1 MTHMQVEQRKLQVTK
16 VAFHGCYCVV
26 ILTGQSQ
33 LTAYERKLSGIELV
47 LFLKVDFRK

>member
-1 MTHMQVEQRKLQVTK
+1 VTHLKVEQRKLQVK
-16 VAFHGCYCVV
+16 VAFNGRYCVV

-33 LTAYERKLSGIELV
+33 LTVCERKHSGIELI